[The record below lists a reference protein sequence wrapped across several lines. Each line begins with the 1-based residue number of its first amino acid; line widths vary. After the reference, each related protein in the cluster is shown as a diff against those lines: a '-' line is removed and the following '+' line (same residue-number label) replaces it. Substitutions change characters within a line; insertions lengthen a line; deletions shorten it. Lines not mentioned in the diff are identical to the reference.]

1 MPNIKPVSDLRND
14 TDALKEADAS
24 SRVYLRRNGHGVYG
38 ILVVLL
44 FQIDHCGL
52 SDNELNAEIAQFML
66 TDSGAEVVTAQNGM
80 VVLTDIKMQ
89 SATVSH
95 WLSLKMMLIRDS
107 TRSDNLKEQKIYIFA
122 DNCLDNQRKSYSST
136 RFF

>member
-1 MPNIKPVSDLRND
+1 MPNINPGSDLRND
-14 TDALKEADAS
+14 TDVLKEVDAS

-66 TDSGAEVVTAQNGM
+66 TDSGAEVETAQNGM

-95 WLSLKMMLIRDS
+95 WNKLALV
-107 TRSDNLKEQKIYIFA
+107 
-122 DNCLDNQRKSYSST
+122 KSKT
-136 RFF
+136 A